1 MSSMLKK
8 KSGFKPK
15 APIRRT
21 ATGPAAP
28 LPSEPTATAEQF
40 THTPTLPA
48 ASTAARRASTNQS
61 PLPDAALSSSA
72 TEGASQLSPPATNAL
87 SSTGGT
93 ERRDPQSRASTV
105 ASGKLRSTVDRAEGP
120 SDGSSS
126 TAQGASASQDS
137 GPAAVNP
144 APAQAGGLGSD
155 ATRSGQGPPM
165 PLTPVSTIPSIET
178 PDKTDP
184 RVTTRQAAAA
194 AARLGGYSPS
204 LTPGADRLPTP
215 INQLSR
221 GLVSASATQLSS
233 AQTQPTQGA
242 TPPAEPTVAEPQ
254 NTIQA
259 SAAPE
264 AAPEAAATAQ
274 KRGARRKASEGTA
287 AQPRKRTKKTT
298 TTVPGE
304 SQSQDGAATTG
315 TAQRRRRQTERAE
328 GEEGERTP
336 RNRRAETPE
345 DAENEKLDITKVK
358 MADLTK
364 DLRIG
369 KKFSLHDQLVQQE
382 RERRLRYVE
391 ERKRRLASQTSM
403 AEGAALEDGNRLSV
417 KAPGASDT
425 GLSPTDDLTGDST
438 ATAAGPQFQIVDGQ
452 IVLDASSLQ
461 VDRHARAVEEA
472 GNMEVVEENEFTRRI
487 NSSTYLRRKRKP
499 QQWTD
504 EETDEFYRLLRMF
517 GTDFETIS
525 RMMPGKDRSNIIG
538 KFRREDK
545 MNPKLITAALTGPK
559 TSAIDI
565 NEYQRLA
572 GERLETTADIMA
584 AHQQAE
590 DEFEAEQK
598 RREEEAEE
606 EARKKREALYG
617 TRNADGESKED
628 GDSVDTKVN
637 KRSKGGKLGKMGKM
651 GRMGKTRA

>member
-28 LPSEPTATAEQF
+28 LPAEPAATAEQF
-40 THTPTLPA
+40 SHAPTLPA
-48 ASTAARRASTNQS
+48 ASTAAKRAPAAQS
-61 PLPDAALSSSA
+61 PLLDITPNSSA
-72 TEGASQLSPPATNAL
+72 AEGSSQISPPATNAL
-87 SSTGGT
+87 SSTAGI
-93 ERRDPQSRASTV
+93 ERRDPQSKASTV
-105 ASGKLRSTVDRAEGP
+105 ASGKLRPTVDRTEGP
-120 SDGSSS
+120 SDASSS
-126 TAQGASASQDS
+126 IVQGASASQDS
-137 GPAAVNP
+137 GPATVNP
-144 APAQAGGLGSD
+144 ASAQASGLGSS
-155 ATRSGQGPPM
+155 ATSSSQAPTM
-165 PLTPVSTIPSIET
+165 PLTPVSTLPSIET

-215 INQLSR
+215 ITQPSR
-221 GLVSASATQLSS
+221 GLISVSATQLSS
-233 AQTQPTQGA
+233 GQTQPTQGA
-242 TPPAEPTVAEPQ
+242 TPPAEPTVTEPQ

-264 AAPEAAATAQ
+264 AAAAAQ
-274 KRGARRKASEGTA
+274 KRGARRKATEGTA
-287 AQPRKRTKKTT
+287 AQPRKRAKKTT
-298 TTVPGE
+298 TTAHGE
-304 SQSQDGAATTG
+304 SQSQDGEATTS

-328 GEEGERTP
+328 GETGERTP

-391 ERKRRLASQTSM
+391 ERKRRLTSQTSV
-403 AEGAALEDGNRLSV
+403 GDAAAVEDGNRLSV
-417 KAPGASDT
+417 KAPGASDIA
-425 GLSPTDDLTGDST
+425 LSPADDLTGDST

-487 NSSTYLRRKRKP
+487 TSSTYLRRKRKP

-565 NEYQRLA
+565 DEYQRLA

-617 TRNADGESKED
+617 TRNADGESKEE
-628 GDSVDTKVN
+628 GDAVDTKVN
-637 KRSKGGKLGKMGKM
+637 KRSKGGKMGK
-651 GRMGKTRA
+651 MGKTRA

>member
-1 MSSMLKK
+1 MLKK

-28 LPSEPTATAEQF
+28 LPSEPAAAAEQL

-48 ASTAARRASTNQS
+48 ASTAVKHVSANQS
-61 PLPDAALSSSA
+61 SIPDIAPISSA
-72 TEGASQLSPPATNAL
+72 AEGASYISPPAANAL
-87 SSTGGT
+87 PTTEGT

-105 ASGKLRSTVDRAEGP
+105 ASGKLRLTLDRTEGP
-120 SDGSSS
+120 IDGSSS
-126 TAQGASASQDS
+126 SALGASASQDS
-137 GPAAVNP
+137 GPAVVNS
-144 APAQAGGLGSD
+144 ASAQARGLGAS
-155 ATRSGQGPPM
+155 ATSSAQGPSM
-165 PLTPVSTIPSIET
+165 PLTPVSTLPSIET

-215 INQLSR
+215 ITQLSR
-221 GLVSASATQLSS
+221 GLVSTSATQLSS

-298 TTVPGE
+298 TAVPGE

-328 GEEGERTP
+328 GEAEERTP

-391 ERKRRLASQTSM
+391 ERKRRLTSQTYVPS
-403 AEGAALEDGNRLSV
+403 EDAAIEDGNRLSV

-425 GLSPTDDLTGDST
+425 ALSPADDLTGDST

-487 NSSTYLRRKRKP
+487 TSSTYLRRKRKP

-617 TRNADGESKED
+617 TRNADGDSKEE
-628 GDSVDTKVN
+628 GDVVDTKVN
-637 KRSKGGKLGKMGKM
+637 KRSKGGKMGK
-651 GRMGKTRA
+651 MGKTRA